1 MMATINQL
9 KRRRLGF
16 SEVCLLVCCADLKR
30 KENIKGSYQSL
41 SATPFGGAG
50 EYMLAGRE
58 NSGYADIWCCLFIF
72 IDRYLLIV

>member
-30 KENIKGSYQSL
+30 EENIKGSYQSL

-50 EYMLAGRE
+50 NIFWLAVKIVLMPI
-58 NSGYADIWCCLFIF
+58 SGVVFSFSF
-72 IDRYLLIV
+72 IDVC